1 MRVQK
6 PRLTVGLAAA
16 TLVLAACTSSSDAGD
31 AASGRD
37 TPDPTPTGTTGSGAE
52 LVPETGNVE
61 LPAGRHAL
69 RITPSLTYEVDLSG
83 PRFVS
88 DGIYLHHPDV
98 GGIFVVA
105 AAPADT
111 TTLPRHPCSDLSGT
125 TVGPTP
131 EDLATALAE
140 QPVIRVRDTGPV
152 TLDGAEGVSLTVR
165 TPRGYDAADCARPGE
180 LVLFSTGDEDWTWLP
195 EYDGRWWILD
205 VDGQRVVI
213 LNHCDRACSR
223 DEIAQ
228 LRAMTESVT
237 FTSGS

>member
-6 PRLTVGLAAA
+6 LRLTVGLAAA
-16 TLVLAACTSSSDAGD
+16 TLVLAACTSSSDADD

-37 TPDPTPTGTTGSGAE
+37 TPDPTETTGSGAE

-69 RITPSLTYEVDLSG
+69 RITPTLTYEVDLPG
-83 PRFVS
+83 PRYVS
-88 DGIYLHHPDV
+88 DGIYLHHPHV
-98 GGIFVVA
+98 GGIFVAV

-140 QPVIRVRDTGPV
+140 QPVLRVRDTGPV

-165 TPRGYDAADCARPGE
+165 TPRGYDAAECAFADQ
-180 LVLFSTGDEDWTWLP
+180 LVLFSTGDEDWNWLP
-195 EYDGRWWILD
+195 EYDARWWILD